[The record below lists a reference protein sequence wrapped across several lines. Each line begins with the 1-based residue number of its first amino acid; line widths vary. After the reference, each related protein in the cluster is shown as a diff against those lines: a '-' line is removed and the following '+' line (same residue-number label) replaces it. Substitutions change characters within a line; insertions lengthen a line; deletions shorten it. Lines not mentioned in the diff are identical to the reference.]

1 MNTLSQFKKGDLLFR
16 QGDAS
21 DHVLRVRS
29 GEIEVLRE
37 IGTASVLLGHVRGG
51 EWLGE
56 MGVIEGRSR
65 SATAR
70 AAADGEVE
78 VLTAR
83 QFLEQVSSDP
93 ATARD
98 LILRLILRL
107 SIRLRSVEDIIAGD
121 MLPFAHDRSPDGVGQ
136 AAPDAAIAA
145 DATISLTA
153 HNDALRARIG
163 ATSIHVSKL
172 PFVAGRI
179 PVEGE
184 VKPALR
190 PDLVIED
197 EEHFRLS
204 RQHFMSGDRLVVSDL
219 GSALGTIV
227 NGQPIGHH
235 FMKELHPCIASKI
248 SFLRAAGIH
257 PSNSWCPSVS
267 RCFPFVPLQRSPLP
281 SSLQQTSVIAIFP
294 GRGVL

>member
-1 MNTLSQFKKGDLLFR
+1 
-16 QGDAS
+16 
-21 DHVLRVRS
+21 
-29 GEIEVLRE
+29 
-37 IGTASVLLGHVRGG
+37 
-51 EWLGE
+51 
-56 MGVIEGRSR
+56 
-65 SATAR
+65 
-70 AAADGEVE
+70 
-78 VLTAR
+78 
-83 QFLEQVSSDP
+83 
-93 ATARD
+93 
-98 LILRLILRL
+98 
-107 SIRLRSVEDIIAGD
+107 
-121 MLPFAHDRSPDGVGQ
+121 MLPFAHDRSPEGAGQ

-197 EEHFRLS
+197 EEPFRLS
-204 RQHFMSGDRLVVSDL
+204 RQHFMIARSGDRLVVSDL

-235 FMKELHPCIASKI
+235 FMTLHPCIAAKI
-248 SFLRAAGIH
+248 SFLRAAP

-267 RCFPFVPLQRSPLP
+267 RCFPFCAIAAL
-281 SSLQQTSVIAIFP
+281 SVAEFFAADLIP
-294 GRGVL
+294 RP

>member
-1 MNTLSQFKKGDLLFR
+1 VLCLNISLSDKSDYRTMNTN
-16 QGDAS
+16 
-21 DHVLRVRS
+21 
-29 GEIEVLRE
+29 IN
-37 IGTASVLLGHVRGG
+37 TARLAKVGGPETKESFAVIKRDRGVRGG

-83 QFLEQVSSDP
+83 QFLEQVSSDL

-98 LILRLILRL
+98 LILRL
-107 SIRLRSVEDIIAGD
+107 SIRLRSVEDMVAGD
-121 MLPFAHDRSPDGVGQ
+121 MLPFAHDHSPEGAGQ

-153 HNDALRARIG
+153 HNDELRARIG

-197 EEHFRLS
+197 EEPFRLS
-204 RQHFMSGDRLVVSDL
+204 RQHFMIARSGDQLVVSDL

-235 FMKELHPCIASKI
+235 FMKDAAPLHRGENLVFAGGWDSPFE
-248 SFLRAAGIH
+248 FL
-257 PSNSWCPSVS
+257 VS
-267 RCFPFVPLQRSPLP
+267 
-281 SSLQQTSVIAIFP
+281 
-294 GRGVL
+294 

>member
-37 IGTASVLLGHVRGG
+37 IGIASVLLGHVRGG
-51 EWLGE
+51 EC
-56 MGVIEGRSR
+56 
-65 SATAR
+65 
-70 AAADGEVE
+70 
-78 VLTAR
+78 
-83 QFLEQVSSDP
+83 
-93 ATARD
+93 
-98 LILRLILRL
+98 
-107 SIRLRSVEDIIAGD
+107 
-121 MLPFAHDRSPDGVGQ
+121 
-136 AAPDAAIAA
+136 
-145 DATISLTA
+145 SLTA
-153 HNDALRARIG
+153 HNDVLRARIG
-163 ATSIHVSKL
+163 ATSINVSKL

-190 PDLVIED
+190 PDLMIED
-197 EEHFRLS
+197 EEPFRLS
-204 RQHFMSGDRLVVSDL
+204 RQHFMIARSGDRLVVSDL

-235 FMKELHPCIASKI
+235 FM
-248 SFLRAAGIH
+248 RDAAPQHRGENLVFAGGSIH

-267 RCFPFVPLQRSPLP
+267 RCFQFVPLQCSPLP
-281 SSLQQTSVIAIFP
+281 GSLQQTSVIAIFP

>member
-98 LILRLILRL
+98 LILRL

-121 MLPFAHDRSPDGVGQ
+121 MLPFAHDRSPEGAGQ

-184 VKPALR
+184 VKSALR
-190 PDLVIED
+190 PDLVIKD
-197 EEHFRLS
+197 EEPFRLS
-204 RQHFMSGDRLVVSDL
+204 RQHFMIARSGDRLVVSDL

-235 FMKELHPCIASKI
+235 FMKDAAPLHRGENLVFAGGWDSPFE
-248 SFLRAAGIH
+248 FLV
-257 PSNSWCPSVS
+257 SVS
-267 RCFPFVPLQRSPLP
+267 
-281 SSLQQTSVIAIFP
+281 
-294 GRGVL
+294 